1 AAGPGDWAPLTK
13 EPAMARASTGLDEA
27 KTQVASAV
35 DQLADDLERISH
47 QIHANPELAF
57 KEEKAAAWLT
67 EFLERQG
74 AEVERGVG
82 GLPTAFRA
90 TIPGEGPGATI
101 AIMAEYDAL
110 PNIGHACGHN
120 IIATAGVGA
129 GAALAA
135 ALQTLPFAGR
145 IQVI

>member
-1 AAGPGDWAPLTK
+1 MAPAT
-13 EPAMARASTGLDEA
+13 PDRLDDA
-27 KTQVASAV
+27 KTRVTQAV
-35 DQLADDLERISH
+35 DQLADDLERLSH

-67 EFLERQG
+67 EFLQRYGTQ
-74 AEVERGVG
+74 VERGVG

-90 TIPGEGPGATI
+90 TIPGSGPGPTV

-120 IIATAGVGA
+120 VIATAGTGA
-129 GAALAA
+129 GAAIAT
-135 ALQTLPFAGR
+135 ALGSLPFNGR
-145 IQVI
+145 IPVIGTPA